1 MRVVSSPNR
10 WCCIW
15 PRFWF
20 LSTQYIIL
28 RATQSDTPCFSVPS
42 SCWWWWWWHFLRNGR
57 PNYRTYSRSVAST
70 SIFCVESV
78 MTKGGRQKLRMSRS
92 VRIHSIQFNTIQYN
106 SIQLIKLFWHLPLTI
121 FAASPY
127 QPPSHIYIL
136 KRADQNRF
144 VKTKK
149 IGRDIAVLP
158 SCPMRA
164 PLMNWF
170 QLSFLTAWFSG
181 SFRSDLRPFSIVF
194 YGC

>member
-1 MRVVSSPNR
+1 MIHHASVSSHHVDDDDDDTSWETDDQIIERIPGALRPPPYSALNR
-10 WCCIW
+10 SW
-15 PRFWF
+15 
-20 LSTQYIIL
+20 L
-28 RATQSDTPCFSVPS
+28 RGGGKSCAWAEVSVS
-42 SCWWWWWWHFLRNGR
+42 
-57 PNYRTYSRSVAST
+57 
-70 SIFCVESV
+70 
-78 MTKGGRQKLRMSRS
+78 
-92 VRIHSIQFNTIQYN
+92 IQYN
-106 SIQLIKLFWHLPLTI
+106 SIQFIKLFKLFWHLPLTI